1 MIKLPLT
8 FLFNFFLLIFVRLRF
23 CLLLEIN
30 FHLSLEMSAK
40 EALDLW
46 RISFKINFKAI
57 FKDSLADYRGSRA
70 DIRVV
75 NICFNSPLLS

>member
-1 MIKLPLT
+1 
-8 FLFNFFLLIFVRLRF
+8 
-23 CLLLEIN
+23 
-30 FHLSLEMSAK
+30 MSAK

-46 RISFKINFKAI
+46 QISFKINFKAI